1 MGDAAPTCLDFA
13 RYERLWESMA
23 FWTYMLRCSDGR
35 YYTGHTDDLERR
47 IAQHQHGGF
56 CDFTSRR
63 RPVTLVWSQD
73 LATRVE
79 ALEAE
84 RRIKPWSRA
93 KKEALIRG
101 DWGMV
106 GHFAK
111 PPHERPNLPVSA
123 EKQALT
129 PSPFVPSEVEGREA
143 GRQGVSTSLD
153 TNGSGCAVDRKG
165 DI

>member
-1 MGDAAPTCLDFA
+1 
-13 RYERLWESMA
+13 MA
-23 FWTYMLRCSDGR
+23 FWTYILLCYDGR
-35 YYTGHTDDLERR
+35 YYTGHTDHLERR

-73 LATRVE
+73 FATRVE

-93 KKEALIRG
+93 KKDALIRG
-101 DWGMV
+101 DWEMV
-106 GHFAK
+106 SHFAK
-111 PPHERPNLPVSA
+111 PPHERPDLLLVA
-123 EKQALT
+123 EHA

-143 GRQGVSTSLD
+143 GRKRVSTSLD
-153 TNGSGCAVDRKG
+153 TNGGGGMASPRRDGRGVK
-165 DI
+165 

>member
-1 MGDAAPTCLDFA
+1 
-13 RYERLWESMA
+13 MA
-23 FWTYMLRCSDGR
+23 FWTYILLCSDGR

-73 LATRVE
+73 FATRVE

-93 KKEALIRG
+93 KKDALIRG
-101 DWGMV
+101 DWAMV

-111 PPHERPNLPVSA
+111 PPKERLP
-123 EKQALT
+123 L
-129 PSPFVPSEVEGREA
+129 PFVPSEVEGREA
-143 GRQGVSTSLD
+143 GHQRVSTSLD
-153 TNGSGCAVDRKG
+153 TNGGGRIAEREG
-165 DI
+165 NP

>member
-1 MGDAAPTCLDFA
+1 
-13 RYERLWESMA
+13 MA
-23 FWTYMLRCSDGR
+23 FWTYILLCSDGR

-73 LATRVE
+73 FGTRIE

-93 KKEALIRG
+93 KKDALIRG
-101 DWGMV
+101 DWAMV

-111 PPHERPNLPVSA
+111 PPKERPSLP
-123 EKQALT
+123 L
-129 PSPFVPSEVEGREA
+129 VPSEVEGRQA
-143 GRQGVSTSLD
+143 GRKRVSTSLD
-153 TNGSGCAVDRKG
+153 TNGDGVSGESGGGVK
-165 DI
+165 

>member
-1 MGDAAPTCLDFA
+1 
-13 RYERLWESMA
+13 MA
-23 FWTYMLRCSDGR
+23 FWTYILLCSDDR
-35 YYTGHTDDLERR
+35 YYTGHTDNLERR

-63 RPVTLVWSQD
+63 RPVTLVWSQYFV
-73 LATRVE
+73 TRVE

-101 DWGMV
+101 DWAMV

-111 PPHERPNLPVSA
+111 PPHERPLLPV
-123 EKQALT
+123 
-129 PSPFVPSEVEGREA
+129 VPNEAEGRDA
-143 GRQGVSTSLD
+143 GRKRVSTSLD
-153 TNGSGCAVDRKG
+153 TNGGGGMAEREGGS
-165 DI
+165 